1 MSQDILFTMTGLPNV
16 VPGMNHEV
24 EWKAWSHLD
33 FLWGIDA
40 DRFWWK
46 NQTEVSFF
54 YFSDSSSVTC
64 STTCNSVRRMI
75 VETCEFS
82 YT

>member
-46 NQTEVSFF
+46 NQIKVLIFISQIRLQLPAEQPA
-54 YFSDSSSVTC
+54 
-64 STTCNSVRRMI
+64 I
-75 VETCEFS
+75 L
-82 YT
+82 

>member
-1 MSQDILFTMTGLPNV
+1 MTGLPNV

-46 NQTEVSFF
+46 NQIEVLIF
-54 YFSDSSSVTC
+54 YFTDSSSVTC
-64 STTCNSVRRMI
+64 
-75 VETCEFS
+75 
-82 YT
+82 

>member
-1 MSQDILFTMTGLPNV
+1 MTGLPNV

-46 NQTEVSFF
+46 NQIEVLFF
-54 YFSDSSSVTC
+54 LFLRFV
-64 STTCNSVRRMI
+64 
-75 VETCEFS
+75 FS
-82 YT
+82 YLLNNLQFCKENDCRNL

>member
-46 NQTEVSFF
+46 NQIEVLFF
-54 YFSDSSSVTC
+54 LFLRFV
-64 STTCNSVRRMI
+64 
-75 VETCEFS
+75 FS
-82 YT
+82 YLLNNLQFCKENDCRNL

>member
-1 MSQDILFTMTGLPNV
+1 MTGLPNV

-40 DRFWWK
+40 DRFWWR
-46 NQTEVSFF
+46 NQIGVLIFH
-54 YFSDSSSVTC
+54 FSDSSSVTC
-64 STTCNSVRRMI
+64 
-75 VETCEFS
+75 
-82 YT
+82 

>member
-1 MSQDILFTMTGLPNV
+1 MTGLPNV

-46 NQTEVSFF
+46 NQIKVLIFL
-54 YFSDSSSVTC
+54 FSDSSSVTC